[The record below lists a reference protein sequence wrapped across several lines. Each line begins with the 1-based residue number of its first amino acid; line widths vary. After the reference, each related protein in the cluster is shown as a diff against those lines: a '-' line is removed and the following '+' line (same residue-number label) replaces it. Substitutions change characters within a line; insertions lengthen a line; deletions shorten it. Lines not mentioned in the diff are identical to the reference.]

1 MFSFCIFLCM
11 FSRSSRHVSLT
22 AHRSDLCYVV
32 RAVAVNHKAGQI
44 KDRNG
49 CGEGVNSNCHT
60 FIMSP
65 SCPASKPFQGTSV
78 PAIKALALLA
88 RCQDSPR
95 RQPWPGLSNAAR
107 APGLLWAAAQAPCL
121 LLPVFHW
128 LGCVYR
134 VSLVRPPQNTCF
146 PASLHRLTCNLSL
159 KAQIKCLLFHCNTDS
174 PRQIFPSFKFLTLFY
189 TVSMFSDILVME
201 RGYVFFHLYFLEL
214 C

>member
-1 MFSFCIFLCM
+1 MMFSFCIFLCM

-49 CGEGVNSNCHT
+49 CGKGVNSNCHT

-88 RCQDSPR
+88 RCRDSPR
-95 RQPWPGLSNAAR
+95 RQPLPGLSNVASAA
-107 APGLLWAAAQAPCL
+107 GLHGRQASSGP
-121 LLPVFHW
+121 LPK
-128 LGCVYR
+128 R
-134 VSLVRPPQNTCF
+134 
-146 PASLHRLTCNLSL
+146 PASSSL
-159 KAQIKCLLFHCNTDS
+159 CFTGWDVFTAS
-174 PRQIFPSFKFLTLFY
+174 PSFGHHKTRASLL
-189 TVSMFSDILVME
+189 VST
-201 RGYVFFHLYFLEL
+201 G
-214 C
+214 